1 MKVSR
6 KTSADILMRRVRAG
20 RIAVAALCAAALAL
34 GSRLAPACEICVE
47 DHVAATYDY
56 AVVAGAEAAGRKV
69 LFVAVRGR
77 DAAAPGSGAA
87 LRRALSAV
95 AAVDRA
101 SIRHSAFP
109 SAASFAWNPKRASS
123 GEILRVVN
131 GGLSGRGLTLVA
143 LKVID

>member
-1 MKVSR
+1 MDLR
-6 KTSADILMRRVRAG
+6 RISAGIAPRLCIL
-20 RIAVAALCAAALAL
+20 AAALAL
-34 GSRLAPACEICVE
+34 GARAAPACEICVE

-77 DAAAPGSGAA
+77 DAAAPGSEST

-101 SIRHSAFP
+101 SIRYSAFP
-109 SAASFAWNPKRASS
+109 PAASFAWNPRLH
-123 GEILRVVN
+123 GPGDILRAVN
-131 GGLSGRGLTLVA
+131 DRLGGGGLTLVA
-143 LKVID
+143 LRVIG